1 MDTAMSPIR
10 MDLPGILLIFNS
22 FFLLFSESSVC
33 FPQGS
38 GEDKLIYIHYQRALK
53 YTQGLSFRERR
64 QTNRL
69 FVQMNSAWKAI
80 YKTCAF
86 PFILQLFSVF
96 KYGFSSCPC
105 SDSFYFSQLKDDLN
119 LMSRPVSGMKQAG
132 IRNRFWRTVYPVCKS
147 ML

>member
-1 MDTAMSPIR
+1 
-10 MDLPGILLIFNS
+10 MDLPGILLILNS

-38 GEDKLIYIHYQRALK
+38 GEDKLIYIHYLRALK

-86 PFILQLFSVF
+86 PFILQLFQ
-96 KYGFSSCPC
+96 FSNTAS
-105 SDSFYFSQLKDDLN
+105 L
-119 LMSRPVSGMKQAG
+119 PVPAQIPFIFHS
-132 IRNRFWRTVYPVCKS
+132 
-147 ML
+147 